1 MAQIQKA
8 DKIHVNGPIVNT
20 GETTVAH
27 EKGKVTLL
35 SFWLP
40 PHMAPK
46 ADETPL
52 GLYQAMVDRNG
63 QEWKDRVRL
72 IGVSDHELEEI

>member
-1 MAQIQKA
+1 
-8 DKIHVNGPIVNT
+8 
-20 GETTVAH
+20 
-27 EKGKVTLL
+27 
-35 SFWLP
+35 
-40 PHMAPK
+40 MAPK